1 MPVAA
6 TLQRCAAGFN
16 AYNEQMT
23 RLEDWEQRTLLDE
36 AAISRG
42 LDALAARLR
51 PRLAGRSVT
60 AVPVLGGA
68 VVFAADLL
76 RRLPPDT
83 ALDFIRIQTY
93 GDGTRPG
100 KAAAA
105 DWLPRAELV
114 RGRTILLLDDILDT
128 GRTLAEARRVLLEDF
143 GAAEVLIVVFVDK
156 AVRRAVAI
164 ESDDCVLRLEDDLF
178 LVGYGLDWAGAW
190 RGLPD
195 LVALELDAE
204 GRPIPRA
211 APLRKA

>member
-1 MPVAA
+1 
-6 TLQRCAAGFN
+6 
-16 AYNEQMT
+16 MT